1 MGNMLSNLREKLMVA
16 NQKYKIC
23 GCKIYK
29 EEAEG
34 LTKLILELEAKL
46 K

>member
-1 MGNMLSNLREKLMVA
+1 METTLSNLREKLMIA
-16 NQKYKIC
+16 KKKYKNC

-34 LTKLILELEAKL
+34 LTKLILELEAKC

>member
-1 MGNMLSNLREKLMVA
+1 MGTMLSNLREKLMVA
-16 NQKYKIC
+16 NQKYKNC
-23 GCKIYK
+23 GCKIYR

-34 LTKLILELEAKL
+34 LKKLILELEAKS

>member
-1 MGNMLSNLREKLMVA
+1 MGTKLSNLREKLMIA
-16 NQKYKIC
+16 NQKYKNC
-23 GCKIYK
+23 GCKIYR

-34 LTKLILELEAKL
+34 LKKLILELEAKS

>member
-1 MGNMLSNLREKLMVA
+1 MGNTLSNLREKLMVA
-16 NQKYKIC
+16 KQKYRDC
-23 GCKIYK
+23 GCKIYRD
-29 EEAEG
+29 EAEG

>member
-1 MGNMLSNLREKLMVA
+1 MGNTLSNLREKLMVA
-16 NQKYKIC
+16 KQKYRDC
-23 GCKIYK
+23 GCKIYR
-29 EEAEG
+29 EEAER